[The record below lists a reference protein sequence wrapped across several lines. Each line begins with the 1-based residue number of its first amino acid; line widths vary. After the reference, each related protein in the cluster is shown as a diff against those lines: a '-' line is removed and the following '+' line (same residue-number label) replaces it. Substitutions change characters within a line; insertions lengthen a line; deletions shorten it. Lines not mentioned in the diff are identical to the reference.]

1 MSAYAKPIVMSADG
15 TSVMLERIPLGT
27 GNEGQFSEKW
37 LQNALFANPKCLPV
51 REIDPHIGDLIP
63 ICTELETGAEGG
75 AADVLYVTSTGQLV
89 LVETKLWRN
98 PEARRAVVV
107 QILDYAKQ
115 LTGWSYEDL
124 ARQAAIASHQG
135 PDYLLSRLRQTDENA
150 DEAAFVDGIN
160 RSLKAG
166 DFLLIIVGDGIR
178 TGAEA
183 LVGFIER
190 YGNLRFGFGLVEVA
204 AFRLPNDQVLLQPRI
219 LAKTEVL
226 KRTVLMSSSG
236 PLEFEQVASVEDATS
251 KNDSQTGW
259 FQSFW
264 ADYLSKLH
272 LDDVSQPMPTSPAKS
287 TNIFFPMP
295 PGSGTAWASA
305 YIAQGTRRAG
315 FYLTFAKSF
324 EKVNEYYEYL
334 LAQREEIERALCM
347 RLSWEK
353 NGNKVYISVP
363 DVSFNDLNESNDRQR
378 VTSYLADTTNR
389 FINVFRHRLDAFS
402 RENE

>member
-1 MSAYAKPIVMSADG
+1 MSADG
-15 TSVMLERIPLGT
+15 SAVMLERIPLGS

-37 LQNALFANPKCLPV
+37 LQDALFANPKCLPV

-75 AADVLYVTSTGQLV
+75 AADVLYVTATGQLV

-98 PEARRAVVV
+98 PEARREVVV

-124 ARQAAIASHQG
+124 ARQAAIATRQG
-135 PDYLLSRLRQTDENA
+135 PDYLLSRLRQTDQNA

-219 LAKTEVL
+219 LAKTEVIQ
-226 KRTVLMSSSG
+226 RTVLMGPSG
-236 PLEFEQVASVEDATS
+236 PVEFEQVASVDDAST
-251 KNDSQTGW
+251 KNDLQAPW
-259 FQSFW
+259 FQAFW

-272 LDDVSQPMPTSPAKS
+272 LDDVNQPLPKSPAKS
-287 TNIFFPMP
+287 TNMFFSMP
-295 PGSGTAWASA
+295 PSGGSAWISA
-305 YIAQGTRRAG
+305 YIAQSSGRG
-315 FYLTFAKSF
+315 GVYLTFIKSF
-324 EKVNEYYEYL
+324 ERVGEYYEHL
-334 LAQREEIERALCM
+334 LAQREEIEKSLGM
-347 RLSWEK
+347 QLSWERD
-353 NGNKVYISVP
+353 GNKVYISAP
-363 DVSFNDLNESNDRQR
+363 NITFNDLNEPSDRQR
-378 VTSYLADTTNR
+378 VIAYLADTTNH

-402 RENE
+402 RGPE